1 MNNDEFAFFNQQLAV
16 MLRDG
21 IPLEGALKQLSTG
34 MAVGTLRS
42 EIQEL
47 EADLTRG
54 TPLPDAVRRRSLPAL
69 YVRML
74 EIGARTNNLPGVL
87 TLMADH
93 FHRANTLWNRLKGL
107 MLYPIIVIIVSLGLT
122 LLVSMAFT
130 KFLTGFFDKL
140 AAPAALPLG
149 TVWIPPVVLGLAA
162 IVCVWAVT
170 NPTMRGRLRWRL
182 PAFREASLA
191 EFASAVA
198 LMLKSGTPLPDA
210 LALAEQIEAGTS
222 AGPAITR
229 WRAMITQGKG
239 KPSQWSDLGR
249 PFPPLFLWLLQGSG
263 EDVAAGFM
271 KAAEV
276 YQDRA
281 SYRIELALFGALPV
295 SILLIGQMVFWQAAP
310 LLQSL
315 IRLMNML
322 GDTTGGG
329 HD

>member
-1 MNNDEFAFFNQQLAV
+1 
-16 MLRDG
+16 
-21 IPLEGALKQLSTG
+21 
-34 MAVGTLRS
+34 
-42 EIQEL
+42 
-47 EADLTRG
+47 
-54 TPLPDAVRRRSLPAL
+54 
-69 YVRML
+69 ML
-74 EIGARTNNLPGVL
+74 EMGARSNNLPGVL

-122 LLVSMAFT
+122 LVVSMAFT
-130 KFLTGFFDKL
+130 KFLAGFFEKL
-140 AAPAALPLG
+140 DQPIGVPLG
-149 TVWIPPVVLGLAA
+149 SVWIPPVFLGLAA
-162 IVCVWAVT
+162 ILCVWAVT
-170 NPTMRGRLRWRL
+170 SPAMRARLRWRL

-198 LMLKSGTPLPDA
+198 LMLRSGTPLPDA

-229 WRAMITQGKG
+229 WRGMIAKGQG
-239 KPSQWSDLGR
+239 KPSQWSELGG
-249 PFPPLFLWLLQGSG
+249 PFPPLFLWLIQGAG
-263 EDVAAGFM
+263 EDVAAGFT

-276 YQDRA
+276 YHDRA

-322 GDTTGGG
+322 GDASGGGGG